1 MGLYGIFQGIFVI
14 DIGIQDSIAD
24 GFEKVPGR
32 LLQVGAF
39 FDVIH
44 AGRVMNCEPRRP
56 RSWMIST
63 R

>member
-14 DIGIQDSIAD
+14 DIGIPDSIAD

-44 AGRVMNCEPRRP
+44 DRRAGDEL
-56 RSWMIST
+56 
-63 R
+63 